1 MSEQLQNER
10 TTVSRAVAQNQELKA
25 QLIELQDRFVQLT
38 NDCAEKEDERITS
51 LATIERLRHQI
62 EDIVSSKNH
71 LNQAR
76 KIRTVAELDPQQYIL
91 FRKTNKFNSIK
102 LNHLNRHI

>member
-10 TTVSRAVAQNQELKA
+10 TTVSRAVAQNQELKS

-62 EDIVSSKNH
+62 EDIVSSKNRV
-71 LNQAR
+71 NQAR
-76 KIRTVAELDPQQYIL
+76 IP
-91 FRKTNKFNSIK
+91 IK
-102 LNHLNRHI
+102 SVRWPSWTRRNTFPKN